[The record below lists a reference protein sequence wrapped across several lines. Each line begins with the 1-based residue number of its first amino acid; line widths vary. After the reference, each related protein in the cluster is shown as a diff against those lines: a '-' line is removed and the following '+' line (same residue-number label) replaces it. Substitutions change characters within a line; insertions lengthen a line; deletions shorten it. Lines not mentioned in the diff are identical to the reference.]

1 MEHTL
6 SIPEGSYVSIDG
18 KTLRSSGN
26 KANGID
32 ALHLLHAY
40 SYECGVVIGQ
50 LECHK
55 EKTNEIPSSK
65 KLIGAVKI
73 KDDVISA
80 AAMPERDSTKNC
92 QRQRLYS
99 CP

>member
-1 MEHTL
+1 MILVMLSSPPESHLIIFYNILNSIPFNNIYNAESLIRFMEHTL

-40 SYECGVVIGQ
+40 SYECG
-50 LECHK
+50 
-55 EKTNEIPSSK
+55 
-65 KLIGAVKI
+65 
-73 KDDVISA
+73 
-80 AAMPERDSTKNC
+80 
-92 QRQRLYS
+92 
-99 CP
+99 